1 MENRTIQHTQLLA
14 LLRRI
19 QELER
24 RLIAP
29 QRKGNQVHF
38 QPATAVEEI
47 SFDYIQTALSAK
59 SVLFPPVE
67 ELIRYHQDENGIQI
81 DERNVDLIPETV
93 AFGLRPCDAAAVTY
107 LTRQFTGDRP
117 DLLFSKRLEKTTF
130 VTVSCTRADADCF
143 CTSVGVTPGDTRGS
157 DLLLTPLGGETY
169 LAEVLTA
176 KGEALVALAP
186 ELFAPAAA
194 VNKEDYLAQ
203 VPREF
208 DLEVL
213 RGKLGKAFDSPFW
226 EETSLRC
233 IGCGACTYVC
243 PVCSCFDIQD
253 EGSHKKGTRLR
264 CWDSCGSA
272 LFTLHASGHNPRH
285 LQSERWR
292 QRMMHKFSYMPEQ
305 LQVPGCVGC
314 GRCLRACPADMNLIE
329 QAQACIAAV

>member
-1 MENRTIQHTQLLA
+1 MENKTIQHTQLLT
-14 LLRRI
+14 LLRKI
-19 QELER
+19 QENER

-38 QPATAVEEI
+38 QPAGAVEEI
-47 SFDYIQTALSAK
+47 PFDYIQTALSAK

-67 ELIRYHQDENGIQI
+67 ELMRYHQDENGVQI
-81 DERNVDLIPETV
+81 VERNLDLLPETV

-107 LTRQFTGDRP
+107 MTRQFTADKP

-157 DLLLTPLGGETY
+157 DLLLTPLGGESY

-186 ELFAPAAA
+186 GLFAPATA
-194 VNKEDYLAQ
+194 VNKEEHLAQ
-203 VPREF
+203 VPPEF
-208 DLEVL
+208 DMAVL
-213 RGKLGKAFDSPFW
+213 RDKLGKAFESPFW

-233 IGCGACTYVC
+233 LGCGACSYVC
-243 PVCSCFDIQD
+243 PVCSWFDIQD
-253 EGSHKKGTRLR
+253 EGSHKKGMRLR

-285 LQSERWR
+285 MQGERWR